1 MKEYSFEA
9 IGKQI
14 AKERKQRKISQD
26 GFIELLNQ
34 RGISIGRNRLSAIEN
49 GKDSSFSLNELF
61 SICDIFQ
68 CDAGFLLGEYEEK
81 TQDKHFIHQQTGLT
95 ETAIDCLRP
104 HSQDWQTGVLSLL
117 LEEYPDFVDVL
128 ASIYEYYGYY
138 ATAEK
143 DKATFVRE
151 SYAAR
156 AELKGAGVNAWDK
169 MLELASKQSFT
180 NDKLERNNQLVKA
193 QRLDVYEKFIAVV
206 DKIVAR
212 QYKKHSK

>member
-1 MKEYSFEA
+1 MEEYSFEA

-95 ETAIDCLRP
+95 ETAIDFLRP

-117 LEEYPDFVDVL
+117 LEEYPDFVGVL

-169 MLELASKQSFT
+169 MLELASKQSVT